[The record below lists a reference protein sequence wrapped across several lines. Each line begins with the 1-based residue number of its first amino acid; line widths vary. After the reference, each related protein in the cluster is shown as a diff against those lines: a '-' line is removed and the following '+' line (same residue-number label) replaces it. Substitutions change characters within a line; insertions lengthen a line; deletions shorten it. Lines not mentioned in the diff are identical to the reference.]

1 LLSNLD
7 INVRRKDKLEDEPDG
22 LEQSTGIGRG
32 LKTTNQ
38 QNIARKQSTLRKFF
52 GGFLEKVQIL
62 DK

>member
-7 INVRRKDKLEDEPDG
+7 INVRRKKNKKLEDEPDG

-38 QNIARKQSTLRKFF
+38 QNIARKQSTLRKFLR
-52 GGFLEKVQIL
+52 GFLKKV
-62 DK
+62 